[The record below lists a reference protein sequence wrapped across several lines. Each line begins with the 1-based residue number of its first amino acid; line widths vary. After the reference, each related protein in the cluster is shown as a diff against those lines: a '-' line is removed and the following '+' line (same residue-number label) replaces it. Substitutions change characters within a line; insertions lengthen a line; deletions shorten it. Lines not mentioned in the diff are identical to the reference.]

1 MRAALRAA
9 KTLIV
14 FSLVGFNAGSAVGNH
29 NHFVER
35 PLSVG
40 EAYPT
45 APPPLS
51 SLQGVLGKKP
61 GLGDLDLYVRSFA
74 KVVFEL
80 EAHKR
85 YPWILKWSRPITVGM
100 KGSYETHHEV
110 LLQQVVDDLIRITG
124 LPMKSEIGVS
134 FDIEITVTDR
144 YHQYTDKLFCFIRG
158 PETNQNGAIQSSV
171 VFVSPR
177 ESKDGLR
184 ECFYEDISQSLGF
197 FGDGALTEES
207 MYRSEAENGQWTS
220 PTWHDVIIMR
230 TLYDQRIRPG
240 KHEKNV
246 MPIVREIIAELLE
259 ELNAPATP

>member
-1 MRAALRAA
+1 VAG
-9 KTLIV
+9 
-14 FSLVGFNAGSAVGNH
+14 LVGIFADTAQGNH
-29 NHFVER
+29 SHFMGR

-51 SLQGVLGKKP
+51 SLRGVLGKKP
-61 GLGDLDLYVRSFA
+61 GFDDLDLYVRSFA
-74 KVVFEL
+74 RVVFEP

-100 KGSYETHHEV
+100 KGNYEIYHEV
-110 LLQQVVDDLIRITG
+110 LLKQVVDDLKRITG
-124 LPMKSEIGVS
+124 LPMEAEIGVS
-134 FDIEITVTDR
+134 FDIEIKVTDS
-144 YHQYTDKLFCFIRG
+144 YHRYTDKLFCFIRG
-158 PETNQNGAIQSSV
+158 PEADQDGTIQNSV
-171 VFVSPR
+171 VLVSPR

-197 FGDGALTEES
+197 YGDGALVEES
-207 MYRSEAENGQWTS
+207 MYRGEVENGQWTS

-230 TLYDQRIRPG
+230 TLYDRRIRPG
-240 KHEKNV
+240 KHEKNI

-259 ELNAPATP
+259 ELNAPAD